1 MNGKTELKLWRE
13 AMKRLI
19 LTIATL
25 FVLAESAL
33 AQCPPRQVPKATPQ
47 PQRGPEDQQICLES
61 FEMCNNWARHY
72 CYAGGHERRVNEI
85 LRQMKERGVTITTA
99 IIKSVA
105 KRTMKQ
111 Y

>member
-1 MNGKTELKLWRE
+1 
-13 AMKRLI
+13 MKRIFLVSI
-19 LTIATL
+19 TL
-25 FVLAESAL
+25 FFLLTVSAF
-33 AQCPPRQVPKATPQ
+33 AQCPPRSVPQASPNA
-47 PQRGPEDQQICLES
+47 PRDPEAPMICLES

-72 CYAGGHERRVNEI
+72 CYAGAHERKVNEI

-105 KRTMKQ
+105 RRTLKH